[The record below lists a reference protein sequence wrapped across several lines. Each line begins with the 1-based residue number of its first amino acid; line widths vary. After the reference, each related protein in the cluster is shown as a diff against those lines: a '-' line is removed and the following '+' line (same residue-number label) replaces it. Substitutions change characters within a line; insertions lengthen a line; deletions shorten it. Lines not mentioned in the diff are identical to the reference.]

1 MFRKAISYWELL
13 SEKGDKA
20 YYHDLDFSSAGSTT
34 RRGTWRDL
42 KKELDADLRTIEKL
56 VVSSDVT
63 GILDNVEKEE
73 KELCLSS
80 DFPSEAKAGIDIRIK
95 VSKAGIGRWPAAPV
109 IHYRHVNQTEG
120 LFLTSV
126 MEEAGENYEAVIP
139 GKYVTEDWDLMVY
152 ITVQKKDGICSM
164 YPGIYNSVYPYPYH
178 VITVNK

>member
-1 MFRKAISYWELL
+1 MKLFDSVREIPITDLEGLRIGNAQDYEAMTGVTVLL
-13 SEKGDKA
+13 FDHG
-20 YYHDLDFSSAGSTT
+20 
-34 RRGTWRDL
+34 
-42 KKELDADLRTIEKL
+42 
-56 VVSSDVT
+56 
-63 GILDNVEKEE
+63 
-73 KELCLSS
+73 
-80 DFPSEAKAGIDIRIK
+80 AKAGIDIRIK